1 MGNAAQCEAASG
13 LRDPTL
19 HLPLPTAHYL
29 LATNHYPLPTA
40 MSMFEDSRY
49 RWRETYFV
57 LFPANKRPAL
67 KSVTKLLSALNKRFE
82 LTNLNADGEGLLDS
96 LTLISPDDFAAL
108 DICYT
113 GGGEVLEQS
122 AVLVDDLKKLG
133 VEGPPP
139 VPWEQIKRYD
149 GRFDVLHFEQISA
162 SAEGEAED
170 DELLDPSALLVVLA
184 ALAKRTGGVALDPQ
198 AGTFITEED

>member
-1 MGNAAQCEAASG
+1 
-13 LRDPTL
+13 
-19 HLPLPTAHYL
+19 
-29 LATNHYPLPTA
+29 

-57 LFPANKRPAL
+57 LFSAKKRPTL
-67 KSVTKLLSALNKRFE
+67 NSVTKMLSALNKRFE
-82 LTNLNADGEGLLDS
+82 LTDLNADDEGNVDS

-122 AVLVDDLKKLG
+122 TMLVDDLKKLG
-133 VEGPPP
+133 VEVPPP
-139 VPWEQIKRYD
+139 VPWEQIKKYE
-149 GRFDVLHFEQISA
+149 GRFDVLHFEQI
-162 SAEGEAED
+162 AEGAED
-170 DELLDPSALLVVLA
+170 DSDEDEMLDPSALLLVLA
-184 ALAKRTGGVALDPQ
+184 ALAKQTGGVALDPQ